1 MECYDSKYTTNH
13 HPRKTQERNIKYDL
27 QSLITMCQRHLLTTS
42 SPAESHH
49 FYMTGVALTL
59 VADGQKNKE
68 LCSLSTRTQ
77 VFIHPTWLKKHTFY

>member
-27 QSLITMCQRHLLTTS
+27 HSLITMCQRHLLTTS

-59 VADGQKNKE
+59 VADGQKTKNFVLRAPAHK
-68 LCSLSTRTQ
+68 SS
-77 VFIHPTWLKKHTFY
+77 FIVHG